1 MGVGK
6 RLHGGARDS
15 DYAVRTDP
23 TAGAGISATMRAM
36 QSPRLVL
43 KPGRE
48 KSLLRGHPW
57 IFSGAIARLEGAPP
71 RGGSLRVVADGGR
84 FMGWAAYSPD
94 SQISAR
100 VWSFD
105 EHAPLDAALVQTRV
119 GAAVARRARHC
130 AELDALRLLHAEADG
145 LPGVICD
152 RYGEQLVLQLT
163 SAGAV
168 AWREV
173 LVEALLEATGLTRV
187 YERSDAEVM
196 ALEGLSPHQAA
207 LRGSMPEGPV
217 PFSEGGLR
225 YHANVTGGQK
235 TGFFLDQRD
244 NRQHVR
250 ALAQDADVLD
260 CFCYTGGFTLN
271 ALAGGARSVTA
282 IDSSEDA
289 LALARQQVDH
299 NGLAADRVEFV
310 ADDVFKRLRRLR
322 DQARQFD
329 LIVLDPPKFAPTA
342 ALAERAARGYKDIN
356 LLALKLLKPGGRLLT
371 FSCSGGISREFFQK
385 ILAGAAADAGL
396 PIQIVAALGGG
407 VDHPVMLAFPEG
419 DYLKGLMLERF

>member
-1 MGVGK
+1 
-6 RLHGGARDS
+6 
-15 DYAVRTDP
+15 
-23 TAGAGISATMRAM
+23 MRAM
-36 QSPRLVL
+36 HSPRLIL

-57 IFSGAIARLEGAPP
+57 IFSGAIARLDATPP

-94 SQISAR
+94 SQIAAR
-100 VWSFD
+100 VWSF
-105 EHAPLDAALVQTRV
+105 EEATPLDAALVRMRV
-119 GAAVARRARHC
+119 SHAVARRARQC
-130 AELDALRLLHAEADG
+130 PDLDALRLLHAEADG

-173 LVEALLEATGLTRV
+173 LVESLLETTGLSRI

-196 ALEGLSPHQAA
+196 ALEGLAPHQGA
-207 LRGSMPEGPV
+207 LVGATPDGPI
-217 PFSEGGLR
+217 PFMEGGLR
-225 YHANVTGGQK
+225 YSANVTAGQK
-235 TGFFLDQRD
+235 TGFFLDQRA
-244 NRQHVR
+244 NRRQVR
-250 ALAQDADVLD
+250 TLAQDADVLD
-260 CFCYTGGFTLN
+260 CFCYSGGFTLN
-271 ALAGGARSVTA
+271 ALAGGARSVMA
-282 IDSSEDA
+282 IDSSEEA
-289 LALARQQVDH
+289 ISLAQQHVAH
-299 NGLAADRVEFV
+299 NGLATDRVEFV
-310 ADDVFKRLRRLR
+310 VDDVFKRLRRLR

-385 ILAGAAADAGL
+385 ILAGAAADARL

-407 VDHPVMLAFPEG
+407 LDHPVMLAFPEG
-419 DYLKGLMLERF
+419 DYLKGLMLERV